1 MGEVACLKKSK
12 KVQSAEQV
20 STFISAF
27 RCPIC
32 GASMKVEELKSLV
45 CSENHT
51 FDFAKQGYL
60 HLLPH
65 SIKSQYDTDLFVA
78 RRKIIMVSDLYTSFH
93 QVMAKLIQKHVD
105 VSEVLMIDLGCG
117 EGSHL
122 QKILDESMNQK
133 FTGIGLDISKEGV
146 IMAAKHYEQPIW
158 LVGDLA
164 YSPIADQ
171 SIDVILNI
179 LSPSNYQE
187 FKRILTRNGLV
198 IKVVPRANY
207 LKELREAFFVQDE
220 KKEYSNAD
228 TISLF
233 QKHFQV
239 LERFHFHDTKKLTKD
254 ELENLVSMTPL
265 SWSAD
270 PERKEAFMKQE
281 SCNITIDLEILVGKN
296 NIE

>member
-1 MGEVACLKKSK
+1 MKKSK
-12 KVQSAEQV
+12 KIQSAEQV
-20 STFISAF
+20 SAIILAF

-32 GASMKVEELKSLV
+32 ESEMKVKELKSLV
-45 CSENHT
+45 CEQNHT

-60 HLLPH
+60 HLLSHP
-65 SIKSQYDTDLFVA
+65 IKSQYEADLFTA
-78 RRKIIMVSDLYTSFH
+78 RQKIIMESNLYTSIH
-93 QVMAKLIQKHVD
+93 QVISKLIQKHVN

-122 QKILDESMNQK
+122 QRILDESIDQK
-133 FTGIGLDISKEGV
+133 FTGIGLDIAKEG
-146 IMAAKHYEQPIW
+146 IMLAAKNYEQPTW

-164 YSPIADQ
+164 HSPIADQ

-187 FKRILTRNGLV
+187 FKRILTENGLV

-207 LKELREAFFVQDE
+207 LQELRAAFFVKDE
-220 KKEYSNAD
+220 KREYSNED

-233 QKHFQV
+233 QKHFHV
-239 LERFHFHDTKKLTKD
+239 LERVHFHDSKKITRN
-254 ELENLVSMTPL
+254 ELENLVRMTPL

-270 PERKEAFMKQE
+270 PERKLAFVNQSSHE
-281 SCNITIDLEILVGKN
+281 ITIDLDILIGKN
-296 NIE
+296 IVE